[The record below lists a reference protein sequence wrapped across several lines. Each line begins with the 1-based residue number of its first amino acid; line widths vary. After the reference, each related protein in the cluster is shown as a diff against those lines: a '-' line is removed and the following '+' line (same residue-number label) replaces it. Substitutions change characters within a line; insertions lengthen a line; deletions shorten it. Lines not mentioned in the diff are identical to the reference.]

1 MPLQENFEK
10 YVSCCLYVLRY
21 FNIICET
28 CASLDYK
35 QTYGIY
41 NAASVV

>member
-10 YVSCCLYVLRY
+10 YVSYCLYILCY
-21 FNIICET
+21 FNIICEACT
-28 CASLDYK
+28 SLDYK

-41 NAASVV
+41 NAALVV